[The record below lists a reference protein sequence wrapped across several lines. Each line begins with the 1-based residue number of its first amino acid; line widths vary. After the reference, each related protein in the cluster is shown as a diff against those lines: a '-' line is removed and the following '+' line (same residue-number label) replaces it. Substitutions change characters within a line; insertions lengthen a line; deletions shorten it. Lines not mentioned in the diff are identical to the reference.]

1 MTCQPRSFSNR
12 TPPMMTEDDLR
23 EWQAARLAEARGILA
38 DAPHHPDA
46 RVILA
51 ARIIAGLAGDASER
65 AEALGLL
72 GLLEVMDRSDPTGG
86 AA

>member
-1 MTCQPRSFSNR
+1 MTCQPRCFPDPTASTMSG
-12 TPPMMTEDDLR
+12 DDLR
-23 EWQAARLAEARGILA
+23 DWQHERLAEARGILA

-65 AEALGLL
+65 AEAQ
-72 GLLEVMDRSDPTGG
+72 GLLEIMDRSDLTGG

>member
-1 MTCQPRSFSNR
+1 MTCQPRCFPDPAS
-12 TPPMMTEDDLR
+12 PMMSDDDVR
-23 EWQAARLAEARGILA
+23 EWQDERLSEARGILA